1 MNEEQ
6 STTGSNQESKQE
18 SKQEK
23 KSWLERLS
31 SAFSGD
37 PKNRQDLFEILKEA
51 FENEIID
58 ADALRMIKGA
68 LKVSEMQVRQVMIP
82 RAQIKVIPN
91 DAPLDEILSIIV
103 ESGHSRFPVVGED
116 KDEIEGILLAK
127 DLVRYFADASKNFRL
142 KDFLREAVVVPE
154 SKRVNILLNEF
165 RTSRNHMAL
174 IIDEYGGVAG
184 LVTIEDLL
192 EEIVGEIDD
201 ETDEEEAPLIQKI
214 DETNFKINALLTIED
229 FNEYFSSHFKNDE
242 FDTIGGMIVHAQ
254 GRLPE
259 VMDEIE
265 FGKFSFKVLSCDNR
279 RLEQLQLSIS

>member
-6 STTGSNQESKQE
+6 STTSS
-18 SKQEK
+18 SQEK

-51 FENEIID
+51 YENEIID
-58 ADALRMIKGA
+58 ADALHMIKGA
-68 LKVSEMQVRQVMIP
+68 MKVSEMQVRQVMIP
-82 RAQIKVIPN
+82 RAQMKVIPKE
-91 DAPLDEILSIIV
+91 AELEEILSIIV
-103 ESGHSRFPVVGED
+103 DSGHSRFPVVGED

-127 DLVRYFADASKNFRL
+127 DLVRYFADTSIHFIL
-142 KDFLREAVVVPE
+142 SDFLRKAVVVPE

-165 RTSRNHMAL
+165 RTSRNHMAI

-201 ETDEEEAPLIQKI
+201 ETDEEEEPLILQI
-214 DETNFKINALLTIED
+214 SDNCYKINALLPIED
-229 FNEYFSSHFKNDE
+229 FNEHFESQFKNDE
-242 FDTIGGMIVHAQ
+242 FDTIGGMIVNAE

-259 VMDEIE
+259 VSDEIT
-265 FGKFSFKVLSCDNR
+265 FNKYSFKVLSCDNR
-279 RLEQLQLSIS
+279 RLEQLELTIK